1 MKKINDQVKKAIQL
15 QTIEDILNVNQIEY
29 RSRLTDYFSR
39 VKVTDINFDVLHDI
53 NGLKHNDEHFLPRL

>member
-1 MKKINDQVKKAIQL
+1 MTKINDQVKKAIQL

-53 NGLKHNDEHFLPRL
+53 NGLKYNDEHFLPRL

>member
-1 MKKINDQVKKAIQL
+1 MKKINDQVKQAVQL

-29 RSRLTDYFSR
+29 RKRLTDYFSR

>member
-39 VKVTDINFDVLHDI
+39 VEVEDFNYDVLHDI
-53 NGLKHNDEHFLPRL
+53 IGLKYNEEHFLPRL

>member
-1 MKKINDQVKKAIQL
+1 MTKINDQVKQAVQL

-29 RSRLTDYFSR
+29 RRRLTDYFSR